1 VKKLLLAG
9 VSLVALAAAL
19 PAHAAPPPP
28 PMVPMPAWAGWY
40 AGANAGYSFGNA
52 NQSFLDNGFS
62 DFEGPAS
69 SNSFAGHHRMDGFI
83 GGGQVG
89 YNWLLPSAVAGFEAD
104 FQGANEKGSISY
116 STDCEGPNAGNVGS
130 CNVHQQASIDWFGT
144 VRGRFGWLISPT
156 VMPYVTAGL
165 AYGEVKTSGNVTLPA
180 PACFGAGGQPCS
192 FSWSKSGTNVGFA
205 GGFGVEA
212 FFPGST
218 TWSWKVEYLYINLGS
233 LSFTGIDPVFNS
245 SFGGT
250 TSFTDNIIRGGV
262 NVHLP

>member
-1 VKKLLLAG
+1 
-9 VSLVALAAAL
+9 
-19 PAHAAPPPP
+19 
-28 PMVPMPAWAGWY
+28 MIPMPAWAGWY
-40 AGANAGYSFGNA
+40 AGANAGYSFGDA
-52 NQSFLDNGFS
+52 NQSFEDGIIPSVF
-62 DFEGPAS
+62 GQT
-69 SNSFAGHHRMDGFI
+69 NSFAGHHRMDGFI

-89 YNWLLPSAVAGFEAD
+89 YNWLLPSAVWGLEAD

-116 STDCEGPNAGNVGS
+116 GTDCEGPNFGGFGS

-156 VMPYVTAGL
+156 VMPYLTAGL
-165 AYGEVKTSGNVTLPA
+165 AYGEVKTSGNVSVTPN
-180 PACFGAGGQPCS
+180 ACLGLTGPCS

-218 TWSWKVEYLYINLGS
+218 TWSWKVEYLYLNLGS
-233 LSFTGIDPVFNS
+233 LSFTGTDPVYHTS
-245 SFGGT
+245 YSGT